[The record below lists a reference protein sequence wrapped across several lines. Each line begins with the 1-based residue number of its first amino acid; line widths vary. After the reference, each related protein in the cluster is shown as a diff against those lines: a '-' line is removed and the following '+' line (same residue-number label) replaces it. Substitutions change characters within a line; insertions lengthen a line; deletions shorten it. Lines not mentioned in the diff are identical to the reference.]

1 MNARDISPVALYVL
15 AGVAVI
21 LAIFAVMYLRA
32 RASERGA
39 AYDDSPA
46 AELGAPAQP

>member
-21 LAIFAVMYLRA
+21 LAIFAVLYLRA
-32 RASERGA
+32 RASERGT

-46 AELGAPAQP
+46 AEIGALTEP